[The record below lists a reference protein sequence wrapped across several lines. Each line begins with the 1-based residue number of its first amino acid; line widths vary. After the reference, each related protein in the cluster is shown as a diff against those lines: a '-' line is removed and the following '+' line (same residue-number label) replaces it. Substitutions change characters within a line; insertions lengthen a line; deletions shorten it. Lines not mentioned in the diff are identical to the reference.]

1 MKDEKTDWMP
11 NINWYY
17 REENVAIACG
27 DCLEVMKKIP
37 DESID
42 LVLTD
47 PPYNISH
54 KGKIFRDYRSG
65 KNGNINM
72 DFGEWDYN
80 FNITPFLEE
89 TKRILKKYGQWIV
102 FCAEQQIGIYR
113 IWLEENGHFKQII
126 IWEKTNP
133 LPQFR
138 KCGYRQTTEIIMWA
152 YKNNPTKK
160 EQHFNFLLQEEMKN
174 IFRFPICGGKERTI
188 HPTQKPI
195 KLIEQLLL
203 RHSFKNDLIL
213 DPFLGSG
220 TTAVACK
227 NLGRK
232 CIGIEINKEYCDISI
247 KRLRQ
252 EVLNF
257 DE

>member
-1 MKDEKTDWMP
+1 M
-11 NINWYY
+11 
-17 REENVAIACG
+17 
-27 DCLEVMKKIP
+27 L
-37 DESID
+37 
-42 LVLTD
+42 
-47 PPYNISH
+47 
-54 KGKIFRDYRSG
+54 
-65 KNGNINM
+65 
-72 DFGEWDYN
+72 
-80 FNITPFLEE
+80 
-89 TKRILKKYGQWIV
+89 
-102 FCAEQQIGIYR
+102 IGIYR
-113 IWLEENGHFKQII
+113 KWLEENGHFKQII

-138 KCGYRQTTEIIMWA
+138 KCGYRQATEIIMWA

-160 EQHFNFLLQEEMKN
+160 EQHFNFLLQDEMKN
-174 IFRFPICGGKERTI
+174 IFKFPICGGKERTI